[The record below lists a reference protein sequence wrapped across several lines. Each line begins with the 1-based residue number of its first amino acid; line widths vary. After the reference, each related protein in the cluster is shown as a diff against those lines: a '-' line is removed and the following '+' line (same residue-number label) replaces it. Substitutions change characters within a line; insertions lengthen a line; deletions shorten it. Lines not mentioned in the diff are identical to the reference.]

1 MKTNYLAF
9 IISVCVLSSCS
20 KNEASK
26 VTPANTIITSD
37 SSAFNGRL
45 IVTTYDYFS
54 GTKLYGT
61 DVFLYTNYDDIK
73 RNLYLLYL
81 KSTSASAEADFGY
94 LLQGNYYIRSQSA
107 FKTDTA
113 LVQILG
119 KRTVNRNVYLK

>member
-1 MKTNYLAF
+1 MKIKYWAF

-26 VTPANTIITSD
+26 VTPTNTIITSD
-37 SSAFNGRL
+37 SSAYNGRL
-45 IVTTYDYFS
+45 IVTTYDYLS

-61 DVFLYTNYDDIK
+61 DVFLYTSYDDIK
-73 RNLYLLYL
+73 RNLHLLYL
-81 KSTSASAEADFGY
+81 KSSTSLAEADFGY

-119 KRTVNRNVYLK
+119 KRTVNRNVFLK

>member
-1 MKTNYLAF
+1 MKLNNILFILA
-9 IISVCVLSSCS
+9 VCVLSACS
-20 KNEASK
+20 KDETSK
-26 VTPANTIITSD
+26 VTPTNTIITSD

-45 IVTTYDYFS
+45 IVSTYDYFS
-54 GTKLYGT
+54 GAKLYGT
-61 DVFLYTNYDDIK
+61 DVFLYTSYDDIK
-73 RNLYLLYL
+73 RNLHLLYL
-81 KSTSASAEADFGY
+81 KSSSAAAEADFGY